1 MARFAYFALSILL
14 SLAMSVP
21 SSAGESAETLARYQE
36 ALDLSHANRIPEAMA
51 FTYQLLQDA
60 PDFVEAHR
68 LYIDLLAA
76 QGRAEDA
83 IHFYALAL
91 SAAPKSPAAHYLYGR
106 ATNDPAI
113 AEQEFRTAIQ
123 LDSNFAWAHHGLG
136 AALALKGDTDAAIGE
151 FEKAIEIR
159 PDLSDAHSH
168 LANLYLSQERDDD
181 AIAAY
186 RRAIEQAP
194 ANADAYFYLG
204 TYFAHRDR
212 YEEALD
218 LLEDAAS
225 LDVHNPMIYMELGTV
240 YVYLNQ
246 ETDAL
251 SAFDEGLKRD
261 SRDEYLRDLRAAT
274 DAIIAG
280 TAPHDLFRPFR
291 TGLEALSFS
300 PDAAIAAFDEALVL
314 APDFYLAHLNRGI
327 ALAGLGRNDEA
338 ETAIMQA
345 IELNPRYP
353 EGHASLAVVMLAEE
367 RAEEAEA
374 CLQQALALDPAHVE
388 ALRGMG
394 MVYMVQERAELA
406 ASYLLR
412 ASNIDSAN
420 LTLKVELVS
429 AYVQSGDIVRAEET
443 LRSIL
448 KADPSFNFARY
459 QLAALLNEQ
468 QRFDEAIAELE
479 ELKKHVSTSVE
490 IDALIAQVRG
500 ARYGIDRENAPRMR
514 LSQIVVKDRALANDI
529 ASRLAAGEEFSNLAR
544 AHSIG
549 PTAAQGGDIGT
560 VSTAD
565 IQPLIA
571 GALEGLAVG
580 GHSGVVE
587 APGGFLILKRT
598 E

>member
-1 MARFAYFALSILL
+1 MARFVRLAPIVLL
-14 SLAMSVP
+14 SMALLTPAV
-21 SSAGESAETLARYQE
+21 AEESAETLARYQE
-36 ALDLSHANRIPEAMA
+36 ALDLSHAKRIPEALA

-60 PDFVEAHR
+60 PDFVDAHR

-91 SAAPKSPAAHYLYGR
+91 NAAPRSPAAHYLYGR
-106 ATNDPAI
+106 ATNDPTI
-113 AEQEFRTAIQ
+113 AEQEFRRAIE
-123 LDSNFAWAHHGLG
+123 LDPNFAWAHHGLG
-136 AALALKGDTDAAIGE
+136 AALALKGETEAAVAE
-151 FEKAIEIR
+151 FEKAIAIR
-159 PDLSDAHSH
+159 PDLADAHSH

-212 YEEALD
+212 YEEALE

-225 LDVHNPMIYMELGTV
+225 LDVHNPLIYMELGSV
-240 YVYLNQ
+240 YMYLHR

-261 SRDEYLRDLRAAT
+261 PRDEYLRDLRAAA
-274 DAIIAG
+274 DAVISG
-280 TAPHDLFRPFR
+280 SAPHDLFRPFR
-291 TGLEALSFS
+291 TGLDALSYS
-300 PDAAIAAFDEALVL
+300 PDAAIEGFDEALVL

-327 ALAGLGRNDEA
+327 ALAGLGRNEEA
-338 ETAIMQA
+338 EAAILRA
-345 IELNPRYP
+345 IEINPRYP

-367 RAEEAEA
+367 RADEAEA
-374 CLQQALALDPAHVE
+374 SLQQALALDPAHVE

-412 ASNIDSAN
+412 ASNIEPAN

-429 AYVQSGDIVRAEET
+429 AYVQSGDMDRAEEI
-443 LRSIL
+443 LRSVV

-468 QRFDEAIAELE
+468 QRYDEAITELE
-479 ELKKHVSTSVE
+479 ELKKHVSTAVE
-490 IDALIAQVRG
+490 IDALIAQVRA
-500 ARYGIDRENAPRMR
+500 ARYGVDRENAPRMR
-514 LSQIVVKDRALANDI
+514 LSQIVVKDRSLANDI
-529 ASRLAAGEEFSNLAR
+529 VSRLSAGEDFGNLAR

-549 PTAAQGGDIGT
+549 PTAADGGDIGT

-571 GALEGLAVG
+571 GAIEGLAIG